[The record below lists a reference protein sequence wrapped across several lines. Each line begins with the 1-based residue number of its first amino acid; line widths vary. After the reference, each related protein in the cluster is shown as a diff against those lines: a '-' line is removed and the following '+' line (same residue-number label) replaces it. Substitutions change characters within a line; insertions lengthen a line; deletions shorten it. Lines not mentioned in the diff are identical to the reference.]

1 MLDDFKLNKTS
12 KLPYYYQVYDYLL
25 NKIKDGKV
33 TEGDQLPNEILLCD
47 MFHVSRTTIREALR
61 ELDANGYITRG
72 RGQGTFISKATVESS
87 ALQKVSSIADEL
99 KEKGIKTE
107 KKILE
112 DKIISPDETLKKI
125 LGIDENVQ
133 VLCIKRLMI
142 ASDEPLYITTAYF
155 PNDIFP
161 KIDKKNLIDLSFTK
175 IVEKHFNLDILK
187 RKRILQPDIADR
199 DTIALLEMKEGE
211 KKAIFYLQTFWTVSH
226 KGMERII
233 YFEEYFKSSK
243 SCFVFE
249 S

>member
-1 MLDDFKLNKTS
+1 MLNDFKLNKAS

-25 NKIKDGKV
+25 NKIKDGKIQ
-33 TEGDQLPNEILLCD
+33 EGYQLPNEILLCD

-61 ELDANGYITRG
+61 ELDVNGYITRG
-72 RGQGTFISKATVESS
+72 RGQGTFISKTAVESS

-107 KKILE
+107 KRILE
-112 DKIISPDETLKKI
+112 EKVIHPDEKLQKI
-125 LGIDENVQ
+125 LGIGENIK
-133 VLCIKRLMI
+133 VLYINRLMI
-142 ASDEPLYITTAYF
+142 ASDEPLYMTIAYF

-161 KIDKKNLIDLSFTK
+161 VIDKKYLEDLSFTK
-175 IVEKHFNLDILK
+175 IVEKHFNLEIIK
-187 RKRILQPDIADR
+187 RKRILLPDIPDPY
-199 DTIALLEMKEGE
+199 TIELLKMKKSE